1 MSAFWKFRTITVSE
15 CCLIKLLPHILLE
28 TCIYI
33 LDTEMASRGNQRCA
47 NSIGTLSFPV
57 ETRCRR
63 QARRRFGGMP
73 PPGTEYACTHT
84 DAQTNGQPGNIM
96 PSRNK
101 TPMRIIA
108 ASSRAAVCI
117 QGGPKNGTTDSSP

>member
-1 MSAFWKFRTITVSE
+1 
-15 CCLIKLLPHILLE
+15 
-28 TCIYI
+28 
-33 LDTEMASRGNQRCA
+33 MACPGNHHCA

-73 PPGTEYACTHT
+73 PPGTEYARAVARTHT

-108 ASSRAAVCI
+108 ASSSAAVCI